1 MWFIV
6 DACGLV
12 CMMITYG
19 LLTTSNLTVLKFGYW
34 TFFREPLIPVL
45 KILYELWFFFS
56 VWSHLACM
64 LTDPGAVPLGVEA
77 SEGERQCSK
86 CKTVK
91 PPRAHHCSICNRC
104 IMKMDH
110 HCPWVNNCVGAR
122 NQKHFVLFLIYVQ
135 LQCYAAVVLL
145 GAQFMNTT
153 TPHHHRHR
161 AKAFLGKSQPY
172 ITEEDRLIY
181 AQSENWAITKTPP
194 AAKIQS
200 LRAAKQQEV
209 FEDDGKIVACILVFF
224 VAIVFGLFTTI
235 MLCDQVSNIVSGQ
248 TGIDQL
254 KKESDSR
261 TRPWRESMQ
270 EVMGRGPSW
279 RWLVPIPLRR
289 AQVKDET

>member
-19 LLTTSNLTVLKFGYW
+19 LLSGSNLAVVKFGW
-34 TFFREPLIPVL
+34 WAFFKEPLIPVL
-45 KILYELWFFFS
+45 KLLYELWFIFAI
-56 VWSHLACM
+56 WSHLACM
-64 LTDPGAVPLGVEA
+64 LTDPGAVPLNVEA

-91 PPRAHHCSICNRC
+91 PPKAHHCSICNRC

-122 NQKHFVLFLIYVQ
+122 NQKHFVLFLVYVQ
-135 LQCYAAVVLL
+135 LQCYAAVFLL
-145 GAQFMNTT
+145 GAQFMHST
-153 TPHHHRHR
+153 TPHRPRHRH
-161 AKAFLGKSQPY
+161 KAFLAKSQPY

-181 AQSENWAITKTPP
+181 AESENWAHSK
-194 AAKIQS
+194 AAQEA
-200 LRAAKQQEV
+200 RMEHAKDPFQQQL
-209 FEDDGKIVACILVFF
+209 EDDGKIVACILVFF

-254 KKESDSR
+254 KKESETK

-289 AQVKDET
+289 GQVKDET